1 MNGQEEERE
10 QRIHLTPNFEGSPE
24 QNMSEQDES
33 QEEAEASSDMIEY
46 SENTVVTRLETK
58 TLKGVPKEWQETI
71 QVRHIHT

>member
-1 MNGQEEERE
+1 MTPTFEE
-10 QRIHLTPNFEGSPE
+10 SPE

-58 TLKGVPKEWQETI
+58 TLKGVP
-71 QVRHIHT
+71 

>member
-1 MNGQEEERE
+1 MAP
-10 QRIHLTPNFEGSPE
+10 TFEGSPE
-24 QNMSEQDES
+24 QSMSEQNES

-58 TLKGVPKEWQETI
+58 MLKGVPKEWQETI